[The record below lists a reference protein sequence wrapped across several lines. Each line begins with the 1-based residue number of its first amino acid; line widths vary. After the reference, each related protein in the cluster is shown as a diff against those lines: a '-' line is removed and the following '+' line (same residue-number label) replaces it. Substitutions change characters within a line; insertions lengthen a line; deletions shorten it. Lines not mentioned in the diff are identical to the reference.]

1 MQQGMAAGTA
11 MGGMGT
17 TITTAMTIH
26 MAIPTNMGMPAITAM
41 QPHPLPP
48 PQPRRVGAPCPS
60 PWWPRGM
67 YTAPTA
73 TTTTDPRRMR
83 LDRPT
88 PLPAASFLQLM
99 WLASP
104 ALPVGGFSYSEGLE
118 SAIENAGLASEA
130 AVGDWLLDQLHIT
143 QARGDMALIAKAVG
157 AWRRG
162 DLEHVKE
169 LNDWVLHTRETSE
182 LRLQTEQM
190 GRSMAEWL
198 RNQYQSDEALMPAVR
213 HLAALPPTYP
223 VAFALAAS
231 PTQASVR
238 EVLLAYAFGWA
249 ENMVQAAL
257 KSMQLGQSAGQR
269 ILARLA
275 AAIPLAADHAASLMD
290 SERQAFS
297 PMLAILSA
305 QHEVQYSRLFRS

>member
-1 MQQGMAAGTA
+1 
-11 MGGMGT
+11 MGT
-17 TITTAMTIH
+17 TMHTTTMHTTATR
-26 MAIPTNMGMPAITAM
+26 TEPAA
-41 QPHPLPP
+41 
-48 PQPRRVGAPCPS
+48 
-60 PWWPRGM
+60 
-67 YTAPTA
+67 
-73 TTTTDPRRMR
+73 
-83 LDRPT
+83 
-88 PLPAASFLQLM
+88 LPAASLLQLI

-118 SAIENAGLASEA
+118 SAIEVAGIDSEG
-130 AVGDWLLDQLHIT
+130 AVAHWLLDQLHIT
-143 QARGDMALIAKAVG
+143 QARGDMAVIAQAVG

-162 DLEHVKE
+162 DRAQVRA

-182 LRLQTEQM
+182 LRLQAEQM
-190 GRSMAEWL
+190 GRSLAEWL
-198 RNQYQSDEALMPAVR
+198 RNQHQDDEEKMSAVR

-231 PTQASVR
+231 TTQASVR
-238 EVLLAYAFGWA
+238 DALLAYAFGWA

-275 AAIPLAADHAASLMD
+275 DAIPAAADHAIGLAD

-297 PMLAILSA
+297 PMLAILSS